1 MPTHRGLE
9 FEHLLG
15 YEILARPVHLDD
27 RLKEVLRHLRV
38 IRQKLLGILGQAIA
52 NIAEGR
58 VVVRLCR
65 KLFELFLCL
74 TMWQQFVF
82 EGHRRREQNND

>member
-1 MPTHRGLE
+1 MAGKVRP
-9 FEHLLG
+9 FETG
-15 YEILARPVHLDD
+15 MGKSD
-27 RLKEVLRHLRV
+27 
-38 IRQKLLGILGQAIA
+38 
-52 NIAEGR
+52 
-58 VVVRLCR
+58 RLCR